1 MSSSLPFCGT
11 IFLFWD
17 SHFILL
23 FINILLVLVTLLI
36 LFLVYRIVSI
46 KFFNKDITLRYTFYE
61 IATGSMEPTLNVKDF
76 IIVKESDKYSVGD
89 IITYKEDNSYITH
102 RIIKINGDTL
112 VTKGDANNSEDKII
126 SKSEVIGKVVKI
138 IPKGGVIKEIILTP
152 KIIFT
157 LLVTLVLINLCF
169 SLTKK
174 EDKRAIKLNK
184 DENIEIIDLY

>member
-1 MSSSLPFCGT
+1 MK
-11 IFLFWD
+11 I
-17 SHFILL
+17 IKKIMQV

-46 KFFNKDITLRYTFYE
+46 KFFNKNVTLRYTFYE

-174 EDKRAIKLNK
+174 EDKKDIKLNK

>member
-1 MSSSLPFCGT
+1 MK
-11 IFLFWD
+11 I
-17 SHFILL
+17 IKKIMQV

-174 EDKRAIKLNK
+174 EDKKDIKLNK

>member
-1 MSSSLPFCGT
+1 MK
-11 IFLFWD
+11 I
-17 SHFILL
+17 IKKIMQV

-36 LFLVYRIVSI
+36 LFLVYRVVSI
-46 KFFNKDITLRYTFYE
+46 KFFNKDVTLGYTFYE

-174 EDKRAIKLNK
+174 EDKMAIKLNK

>member
-1 MSSSLPFCGT
+1 MK
-11 IFLFWD
+11 I
-17 SHFILL
+17 IKKIMQV
-23 FINILLVLVTLLI
+23 FINVLLVLVTLLI

-46 KFFNKDITLRYTFYE
+46 KFFKKDVTLRYTFYE

-76 IIVKESDKYSVGD
+76 IIVKESDKYSVG
-89 IITYKEDNSYITH
+89 DNSYITH

>member
-1 MSSSLPFCGT
+1 MK
-11 IFLFWD
+11 I
-17 SHFILL
+17 IKKIMQV

-36 LFLVYRIVSI
+36 LFLVYRVVSV
-46 KFFNKDITLRYTFYE
+46 KYFKKDVTLGYTFYE

-174 EDKRAIKLNK
+174 EDKSAIKLNK

>member
-1 MSSSLPFCGT
+1 MK
-11 IFLFWD
+11 I
-17 SHFILL
+17 IKKIMQV
-23 FINILLVLVTLLI
+23 FINVLLVLVTLLI

-174 EDKRAIKLNK
+174 EDKRTIKLNK

>member
-1 MSSSLPFCGT
+1 M
-11 IFLFWD
+11 
-17 SHFILL
+17 
-23 FINILLVLVTLLI
+23 
-36 LFLVYRIVSI
+36 
-46 KFFNKDITLRYTFYE
+46 
-61 IATGSMEPTLNVKDF
+61 
-76 IIVKESDKYSVGD
+76 
-89 IITYKEDNSYITH
+89 
-102 RIIKINGDTL
+102 

>member
-1 MSSSLPFCGT
+1 MK
-11 IFLFWD
+11 I
-17 SHFILL
+17 IKKIMQV

-157 LLVTLVLINLCF
+157 LLVTLVLINICF

-174 EDKRAIKLNK
+174 EDKKDIKLNK

>member
-1 MSSSLPFCGT
+1 MK
-11 IFLFWD
+11 I
-17 SHFILL
+17 IKKIMQV
-23 FINILLVLVTLLI
+23 FINVLLVLVTLLI

-46 KFFNKDITLRYTFYE
+46 KFFNKDVTLRYTFYE

-174 EDKRAIKLNK
+174 ENKKDIKLNK

>member
-1 MSSSLPFCGT
+1 MK
-11 IFLFWD
+11 I
-17 SHFILL
+17 IKKIMQV

-46 KFFNKDITLRYTFYE
+46 NFFNKDITLRYTFYE

-102 RIIKINGDTL
+102 RIVKINGDTL

-174 EDKRAIKLNK
+174 EDKKDIKLNK

>member
-1 MSSSLPFCGT
+1 MK
-11 IFLFWD
+11 I
-17 SHFILL
+17 IKKIMQV
-23 FINILLVLVTLLI
+23 FINVLLVLVTLLI

-46 KFFNKDITLRYTFYE
+46 KFFNKDVTLRYTFYE

-126 SKSEVIGKVVKI
+126 SKSEVIGKVVKV

-174 EDKRAIKLNK
+174 EDKRTIKLNK

>member
-1 MSSSLPFCGT
+1 MK
-11 IFLFWD
+11 I
-17 SHFILL
+17 IKKIMQV

-174 EDKRAIKLNK
+174 ENKKDIKLNK

>member
-1 MSSSLPFCGT
+1 MK
-11 IFLFWD
+11 I
-17 SHFILL
+17 IKKIMQV

-46 KFFNKDITLRYTFYE
+46 KFFNKNVTLRYTFYE

-174 EDKRAIKLNK
+174 ENKKDIKLNK

>member
-1 MSSSLPFCGT
+1 MK
-11 IFLFWD
+11 I
-17 SHFILL
+17 IKKIMQV

-46 KFFNKDITLRYTFYE
+46 KFFNKDVTLRYTFYE

-174 EDKRAIKLNK
+174 EDKKDIKLNK

>member
-1 MSSSLPFCGT
+1 MK
-11 IFLFWD
+11 I
-17 SHFILL
+17 IKKIMQV
-23 FINILLVLVTLLI
+23 FINVLLVLVTLLI

-46 KFFNKDITLRYTFYE
+46 KFFNKNVTLRYTFYE

-174 EDKRAIKLNK
+174 EDKRTIKLNK

>member
-1 MSSSLPFCGT
+1 MK
-11 IFLFWD
+11 I
-17 SHFILL
+17 IKKIMQV
-23 FINILLVLVTLLI
+23 FINVLLVLVTLLI

-46 KFFNKDITLRYTFYE
+46 KFFNKDVTLKFFNKDVTLRYTFYE

-112 VTKGDANNSEDKII
+112 ITKGDANNSEDKII

-174 EDKRAIKLNK
+174 EDKKDIKLNK

>member
-1 MSSSLPFCGT
+1 MK
-11 IFLFWD
+11 I
-17 SHFILL
+17 IKKIMQV

-46 KFFNKDITLRYTFYE
+46 KFFNKDVTLGYTFYE

-174 EDKRAIKLNK
+174 EDKKAIKLNN

>member
-1 MSSSLPFCGT
+1 MK
-11 IFLFWD
+11 I
-17 SHFILL
+17 IKKIMQV

-46 KFFNKDITLRYTFYE
+46 KFFNKDVTLRYTFYE

-174 EDKRAIKLNK
+174 ENKKDIKLNK

>member
-1 MSSSLPFCGT
+1 MK
-11 IFLFWD
+11 I
-17 SHFILL
+17 IKKIMQV
-23 FINILLVLVTLLI
+23 FINVLLVLVTLLI

-46 KFFNKDITLRYTFYE
+46 KFFKKDVTLRYTFYE

-174 EDKRAIKLNK
+174 EDKKDIKLNK

>member
-1 MSSSLPFCGT
+1 MK
-11 IFLFWD
+11 I
-17 SHFILL
+17 IKKIMQV

-174 EDKRAIKLNK
+174 EDKRDIKLNK

>member
-1 MSSSLPFCGT
+1 MK
-11 IFLFWD
+11 I
-17 SHFILL
+17 IKKIMQV
-23 FINILLVLVTLLI
+23 FINVLLVLVTLLI
-36 LFLVYRIVSI
+36 LFLVYRVVSV
-46 KFFNKDITLRYTFYE
+46 KFFKKDVTLGYTFYE

-174 EDKRAIKLNK
+174 EDKSAIKLNK

>member
-1 MSSSLPFCGT
+1 MK
-11 IFLFWD
+11 I
-17 SHFILL
+17 IKKIMQV
-23 FINILLVLVTLLI
+23 FINVLLVLVTLLI

-46 KFFNKDITLRYTFYE
+46 KFFNKDVTLRYTFYE

-112 VTKGDANNSEDKII
+112 ITKGDANNSEDKII

-174 EDKRAIKLNK
+174 EDKKDIKLNK
-184 DENIEIIDLY
+184 DENIETIDLY

>member
-1 MSSSLPFCGT
+1 MK
-11 IFLFWD
+11 I
-17 SHFILL
+17 IKKIMQV
-23 FINILLVLVTLLI
+23 FINVLLVLVTLLI

-46 KFFNKDITLRYTFYE
+46 KFFKKDVTLRYTFYE

>member
-1 MSSSLPFCGT
+1 MK
-11 IFLFWD
+11 I
-17 SHFILL
+17 IKKIMQV

-89 IITYKEDNSYITH
+89 IITYKENNSYITH

-174 EDKRAIKLNK
+174 ENKKDIKLNK

>member
-1 MSSSLPFCGT
+1 VKKYKKELRC
-11 IFLFWD
+11 
-17 SHFILL
+17 LL
-23 FINILLVLVTLLI
+23 MKIIKKIMQVFINILLVLVTLLI

>member
-1 MSSSLPFCGT
+1 MK
-11 IFLFWD
+11 I
-17 SHFILL
+17 IKKIMQV

-46 KFFNKDITLRYTFYE
+46 KFFNKDVTLRYTFYE

-174 EDKRAIKLNK
+174 EDKRDIKLNK

>member
-1 MSSSLPFCGT
+1 MK
-11 IFLFWD
+11 I
-17 SHFILL
+17 IKKIMQV
-23 FINILLVLVTLLI
+23 FINVLLVLVTLLI

-46 KFFNKDITLRYTFYE
+46 KFFNKDVTLRYTFYE

-112 VTKGDANNSEDKII
+112 ITKGDANNSEDKII

-174 EDKRAIKLNK
+174 EDKKDIKLNK

>member
-1 MSSSLPFCGT
+1 MK
-11 IFLFWD
+11 I
-17 SHFILL
+17 IKKIMQV
-23 FINILLVLVTLLI
+23 FINVLLVLVTLLI

-174 EDKRAIKLNK
+174 EDKRDIKLNK

>member
-1 MSSSLPFCGT
+1 MK
-11 IFLFWD
+11 I
-17 SHFILL
+17 IKKIMQV
-23 FINILLVLVTLLI
+23 FINVLLVLVTLLI

-46 KFFNKDITLRYTFYE
+46 KFFNKNVTLRYTFYE

-174 EDKRAIKLNK
+174 EDKKDIKLNK

>member
-1 MSSSLPFCGT
+1 MK
-11 IFLFWD
+11 I
-17 SHFILL
+17 IKKIMQV
-23 FINILLVLVTLLI
+23 FINVLLVLVTLLI

-46 KFFNKDITLRYTFYE
+46 KFFNKDVTLRYTFYE

-174 EDKRAIKLNK
+174 EDKRTIKLNK

>member
-1 MSSSLPFCGT
+1 MK
-11 IFLFWD
+11 I
-17 SHFILL
+17 IKKIMQV
-23 FINILLVLVTLLI
+23 FINVLLVLVTLLI

-46 KFFNKDITLRYTFYE
+46 KFFNKDVTLRYTFYE

-76 IIVKESDKYSVGD
+76 IIVKESDKYNVGD
-89 IITYKEDNSYITH
+89 IITYNEDNSYITH

-174 EDKRAIKLNK
+174 EDKRTIKLNK

>member
-1 MSSSLPFCGT
+1 MK
-11 IFLFWD
+11 I
-17 SHFILL
+17 IKKIMQV

-102 RIIKINGDTL
+102 RIVKINGDTL

-174 EDKRAIKLNK
+174 EDKKDIKLNK

>member
-1 MSSSLPFCGT
+1 MK
-11 IFLFWD
+11 I
-17 SHFILL
+17 IKKIMQV

-46 KFFNKDITLRYTFYE
+46 KFFNKDVTLRYTFYE
-61 IATGSMEPTLNVKDF
+61 IATGSMKPTLNVKDF

-102 RIIKINGDTL
+102 RIVKINGDTL

-174 EDKRAIKLNK
+174 EDKKDIKLNK

>member
-1 MSSSLPFCGT
+1 MK
-11 IFLFWD
+11 I
-17 SHFILL
+17 IKKIMQV
-23 FINILLVLVTLLI
+23 FINVLLVLVTLLI

-46 KFFNKDITLRYTFYE
+46 KFFNKDVTLRYTFYE

-76 IIVKESDKYSVGD
+76 IIVEESDKYSVGD

-112 VTKGDANNSEDKII
+112 ITKGDANNSEDKII

-174 EDKRAIKLNK
+174 EDKKDIKLNK

>member
-1 MSSSLPFCGT
+1 MK
-11 IFLFWD
+11 I
-17 SHFILL
+17 IKKIMQV

-102 RIIKINGDTL
+102 RIVKINGDTL

-174 EDKRAIKLNK
+174 EDKRDIKLNK

>member
-1 MSSSLPFCGT
+1 MK
-11 IFLFWD
+11 I
-17 SHFILL
+17 IKKIMQV
-23 FINILLVLVTLLI
+23 FINVLLVLVTLLI

-112 VTKGDANNSEDKII
+112 VTKGDSNNSEDKII

-174 EDKRAIKLNK
+174 ENKKDIKLNK

>member
-1 MSSSLPFCGT
+1 MK
-11 IFLFWD
+11 I
-17 SHFILL
+17 IKKIMQV
-23 FINILLVLVTLLI
+23 FINVLLVLVTLLI

-174 EDKRAIKLNK
+174 ENKKDIKLNK

>member
-1 MSSSLPFCGT
+1 MK
-11 IFLFWD
+11 I
-17 SHFILL
+17 IKKIMQV

-46 KFFNKDITLRYTFYE
+46 KFFNKDVTLRYTFYE

-102 RIIKINGDTL
+102 RIVKINGDTL

-174 EDKRAIKLNK
+174 EDKKDIKLNK

>member
-1 MSSSLPFCGT
+1 MK
-11 IFLFWD
+11 I
-17 SHFILL
+17 IKKIMQV
-23 FINILLVLVTLLI
+23 FINVLLVLVTLLI

-46 KFFNKDITLRYTFYE
+46 KFFNKDVTLRYTFYE

-138 IPKGGVIKEIILTP
+138 ISKGGVIKEIILTP

-174 EDKRAIKLNK
+174 EDKRTIKLNK